1 MAEFGAGNS
10 TSLGQVTSAEGLLA
24 KFQDLKKSRGRLE
37 QQWKINLAF
46 YKGDQYIY
54 FNRSL
59 NRIMLAPTEDGD
71 KPRYR
76 QRLTSNQITPGVQS
90 YLAKLLKSKPQTYA
104 SPGADDVSAV
114 QAAKMAE
121 YLLDA
126 KWDDL
131 HLSQKMEEAML
142 WAAVCCQG
150 YWHISWDK
158 DAGEPMSF
166 LMGGDG
172 QPIVDE
178 ELASVYREQLKM
190 QGVDPQTQTK
200 EIKTGDIRV
209 DVLSPFQ
216 VYPDNTASSF
226 EESKMCVVE
235 YHIPPADVKALY
247 GIEVE
252 ADSVPGAPDYG
263 IPFQTKQS
271 ATKTTKVIYCGYW
284 LPTPAIPEGRYCVF
298 MDNPRKIL
306 QDGPWPFSFH
316 QLPIV
321 KFSGQ
326 PVPGSMYDRAVT
338 EDAVPLQKQ
347 LNRKLSQFMEFSN
360 LTISPQMM
368 GPVGSLKTRR
378 TNEPGLFMEYNM
390 IAGMKPEYITPPQLP
405 QYAMELLTM
414 LNDQIR
420 DVFGLTEVSQGNVP
434 PNVEAGIAIDLL
446 QEMSTDRF
454 APTILNN
461 ERTLGLAGKLILEFA
476 QAYYTEPRLIRMKG
490 ANGSMAA
497 KKFSGADIKGD
508 IDIRVSVGSGMPRTR
523 AGKQAMFM
531 QMVQM
536 GVIQPWQLP
545 KYLDIPD
552 LSGIQQKLATDEDQA
567 LREQERVLMGEP
579 LNPMAQMDIMQ
590 QIQQQ
595 LAQGQPPINAE
606 TGQVLETP
614 EDAQAYIEAS
624 ALNVNIYDN
633 DDAHM
638 EVHGAQLKSSEIEN
652 WPMQARMMLAT
663 HFGKHLQRKISLA
676 PSDIRTTLSLKAG
689 ITPDVAAAAL
699 QSEGLRSVTPEMFSN
714 EAIVETWKSE
724 DVSKPIASPD
734 VLLQEEGATEQL
746 QQLQEKHAMEM
757 AQAHQ
762 KMTHAEEQHQEK
774 LKQMKQPKATPK
786 GV

>member
-10 TSLGQVTSAEGLLA
+10 TSLGQMQTAEGLLA
-24 KFQDLKKSRGRLE
+24 KFRDLKRTRGRME

-54 FNRSL
+54 FNRTL

-121 YLLDA
+121 YLLEA

-142 WAAVCCQG
+142 WAAVVCQG

-158 DAGEPMSF
+158 DAGEPMEF
-166 LMGGDG
+166 LLDPQG

-178 ELASVYREQLKM
+178 ELASIYREQLKQ
-190 QGVDPQTQTK
+190 QGIDPMTQTK
-200 EIKTGDIRV
+200 QIKTGDIRV

-216 VYPDNTASSF
+216 VYPDNTAAIF
-226 EESKMCVVE
+226 EDSKMCIVE
-235 YHIPPADVKALY
+235 HHIPPADVKALY
-247 GIEVE
+247 GITVE

-263 IPFQTKQS
+263 IPFQTKNS

-298 MDNPRKIL
+298 MDSPQKIL
-306 QDGPWPFSFH
+306 QDGPWPFPFH

-326 PVPGSMYDRAVT
+326 PVPGSLYDRAVT
-338 EDAVPLQKQ
+338 EDAIPLQKQ
-347 LNRKLSQFMEFSN
+347 LNRKLSQIMEYSN
-360 LTISPQMM
+360 LTVSPQMM

-390 IAGMKPEYITPPQLP
+390 VGGQRPEYLTPPQLP
-405 QYAMELLTM
+405 QYVMEILQM
-414 LNDQIR
+414 LNEQIR
-420 DVFGLTEVSQGNVP
+420 DVFGLTEVSEGTVP

-461 ERTLGLAGKLILEFA
+461 ERTLAVAGKLILEFA

-523 AGKQAMFM
+523 AGKQALFM
-531 QMVQM
+531 QLVQM
-536 GVIQPWQLP
+536 QVLQPWQLP

-552 LSGIQQKLATDEDQA
+552 LSGLQQKLATDEDQA
-567 LREQERVLMGEP
+567 LREQERLLSGEP
-579 LNPMAQMDIMQ
+579 LNPMSQMDVMQ

-595 LAQGQPPINAE
+595 LATGQPPLNAE
-606 TGQVLETP
+606 TGQVLESP
-614 EDAQAYIEAS
+614 QDAQAYIEQA
-624 ALNVNIYDN
+624 ALGINMYDN
-633 DDAHM
+633 DDVHID
-638 EVHGAQLKSSEIEN
+638 VHGAQLKSSEIEN

-676 PSDIRTTLSLKAG
+676 PSDIKTTLRLQSG
-689 ITPDVAAAAL
+689 ITPDVAALAL
-699 QSEGLRSVTPEMFSN
+699 QSEGLRSVTPEMLKN
-714 EAIVETWKSE
+714 EEVLDTWKTQDTSE
-724 DVSKPIASPD
+724 PAVDPATLVQQASS
-734 VLLQEEGATEQL
+734 EEEL
-746 QQLQEKHAMEM
+746 QQMQEQHMMDLAR
-757 AQAHQ
+757 
-762 KMTHAEEQHQEK
+762 QHQEMTQADELHQAK
-774 LKQMKQPKATPK
+774 LKQVNKPK
-786 GV
+786 GN

>member
-1 MAEFGAGNS
+1 MAEYGAGNS
-10 TSLGQVTSAEGLLA
+10 TSLGQMSTPGALLA
-24 KFQDLKKSRGRLE
+24 KFKDLKKTRGRLE

-54 FNRSL
+54 FNRTL

-121 YLLDA
+121 FLLES

-142 WAAVCCQG
+142 WAAVVSQG

-158 DAGEPMSF
+158 DAGESMSF

-178 ELASVYREQLKM
+178 ELASIYKEQLLAH
-190 QGVDPQTQTK
+190 GVDPKTQTK

-216 VYPDNTASSF
+216 VYPDNTAAIF
-226 EESKMCVVE
+226 EDSKMCVVE
-235 YHIPPADVKALY
+235 HHISPADVKALY
-247 GIEVE
+247 GIDVE

-263 IPFQTKQS
+263 IPFQTKNA

-284 LPTPAIPEGRYCVF
+284 LPSPAIPEGRYCVF
-298 MDNPRKIL
+298 MDNPQKIL
-306 QDGPWPFSFH
+306 QDGPWPFPFH

-326 PVPGSMYDRAVT
+326 PVPGSLYDRSVT
-338 EDAVPLQKQ
+338 EDAIPLQKQ
-347 LNRKLSQFMEFSN
+347 LNRKLSQMMEFSN
-360 LTISPQMM
+360 LTVSPQMM
-368 GPVGSLKTRR
+368 GPIGSLKTRR

-390 IAGMKPEYITPPQLP
+390 VGGNKPEYITPPAMP
-405 QYAMELLTM
+405 QYNMELLTM
-414 LNDQIR
+414 LNEQIR
-420 DVFGLTEVSQGNVP
+420 DVFGLTEVSQGSVP

-461 ERTLGLAGKLILEFA
+461 ERTLGIAGKLILEFA
-476 QAYYTEPRLIRMKG
+476 QAYYSEPRLIRMKG

-531 QMVQM
+531 QLVQM
-536 GVIQPWQLP
+536 QVIQPWQLP

-552 LSGIQQKLATDEDQA
+552 LSGVQQKLATDEDQA
-567 LREQERVLMGEP
+567 LREHERLLSGEP
-579 LNPMAQMDIMQ
+579 LNPMAQMTAMKQMQ
-590 QIQQQ
+590 AQ
-595 LAQGQPPINAE
+595 LAIGQPPLDAE
-606 TGQVLETP
+606 TGQPLESS
-614 EDAQAYIEAS
+614 EEAQDYLENT
-624 ALNVNIYDN
+624 ALDINIFDN
-633 DDAHM
+633 DDVHM
-638 EVHGAQLKSSEIEN
+638 EVHGGQLKSAESEN
-652 WPMQARMMLAT
+652 WPMEARLSLAT
-663 HFGKHLQRKISLA
+663 HYGKHLQRKISLA
-676 PSDIRTTLSLKAG
+676 PSDIKTTLRLQSG
-689 ITPDVAAAAL
+689 ITPDVAALAL
-699 QSEGLRSVTPEMFSN
+699 QSEGLRSVTPEMFFN
-714 EAIVETWKSE
+714 EEVMDTWKTQDTSE
-724 DVSKPIASPD
+724 AAVDPQTIVQQQHA
-734 VLLQEEGATEQL
+734 EEQL

-757 AQAHQ
+757 AQMHQ
-762 KMTHAEEQHQEK
+762 QMGHADALHTAKVAQVNK
-774 LKQMKQPKATPK
+774 PKAK
-786 GV
+786 SG